1 MKFSVF
7 TASTP
12 QWTPAEAAAALAA
25 QGWDGIEW
33 RITNQQD
40 APEPGFWAGNRA
52 TWPLTG
58 LEDHLSEIA
67 RITNEAGLEFS
78 GIGGY
83 TSVHDRENTER
94 MLAATAELGAPRVR
108 VTMPALGTGN
118 YRDLFSRARR
128 DLEWVAERAAGH
140 GVQAVIELHHR
151 TIVSSASAAY
161 RLVDGLDPE
170 HVGVIHDSGNLV
182 IEGHEDYL
190 AGFQLLGEYLAH
202 VHVKSVAWHPTEQRR
217 EDGSLVWRESWE
229 QLRDGQVDVG
239 AYFAA
244 LVEVGYDAWVTLE
257 DFSTIE
263 PLDERTAG
271 NLAFVRAAHERA
283 VRAASGER
291 GDEDEHVIDF

>member
-1 MKFSVF
+1 MKFAVF

-12 QWTPAEAAAALAA
+12 EWTPAEAAKTLAA

-33 RITNQQD
+33 RITDQQD

-58 LEDHLSEIA
+58 LEQHLDEIA
-67 RITNEAGLEFS
+67 RVTHEAGLEFS

-83 TSVHDRENTER
+83 TRVFDHENTER
-94 MLAATAELGAPRVR
+94 MLAATAALKAPRVR

-118 YRDLFSRARR
+118 YRDLFSGARR
-128 DLEWVAERAAGH
+128 DLEWVAGRAAEH

-151 TIVSSASAAY
+151 TITSSASAAY
-161 RLVDGLDPE
+161 RMVEGLDPA

-190 AGFQLLGEYLAH
+190 AGFELLGEYLAH
-202 VHVKSVAWHPTEQRR
+202 VHVKSVAWHPTEERR
-217 EDGSLVWRESWE
+217 DDDSVVWRENWE
-229 QLRDGQVDVG
+229 TLRDGQVDLD

-244 LVEVGYDAWVTLE
+244 LAEVGYDGWVTLE
-257 DFSTIE
+257 DFSTTV
-263 PLDERTAG
+263 PLEQRTAD
-271 NLAFVRAAHERA
+271 NLTFVRAAHERT
-283 VRAASGER
+283 AALHRTTENADALDR
-291 GDEDEHVIDF
+291 